1 MIRKLYFSVSIY
13 STFEKNID
21 TAIVLYIHI
30 LQYTLAFQRVN
41 INAINVVLIFT
52 FLAI

>member
-1 MIRKLYFSVSIY
+1 MK
-13 STFEKNID
+13 KNINS
-21 TAIVLYIHI
+21 AIALYIHI
-30 LQYTLAFQRVN
+30 LQYTLAFQGVN